1 MYKQKKILAVIL
13 ARSGSKGI
21 RNKNIIKI
29 KKKPLLNYTTG
40 LIKRIKIIDK
50 AIISTDSKKYQK
62 IAKKDSVESP
72 FLRSKKL
79 SGGNVSDDICLLD
92 AVIRC
97 EKIYK
102 EKFDF
107 VVSLPAT
114 SPLRKKEDVIKS
126 IKKCIEKNLDSV
138 WTISKVDSKFH
149 PFKIM
154 KLQKEKLTH
163 FLKSG
168 KKVFRRQQLSET
180 FIRNGNAYVVKS
192 SYLKRTKNIISKNTE
207 SLLVHGNQI
216 SIDTIDDINFA
227 KKFL

>member
-1 MYKQKKILAVIL
+1 
-13 ARSGSKGI
+13 
-21 RNKNIIKI
+21 
-29 KKKPLLNYTTG
+29 LL
-40 LIKRIKIIDK
+40 
-50 AIISTDSKKYQK
+50 
-62 IAKKDSVESP
+62 P
-72 FLRSKKL
+72 
-79 SGGNVSDDICLLD
+79 
-92 AVIRC
+92 
-97 EKIYK
+97 
-102 EKFDF
+102 
-107 VVSLPAT
+107 T